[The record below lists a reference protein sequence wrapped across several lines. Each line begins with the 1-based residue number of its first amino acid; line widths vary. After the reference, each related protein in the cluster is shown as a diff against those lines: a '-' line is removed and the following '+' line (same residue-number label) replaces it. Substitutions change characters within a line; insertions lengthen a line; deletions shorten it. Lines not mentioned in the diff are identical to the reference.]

1 MRHIKYLSEFF
12 HCHCIILLVGLILPF
27 FLVLCSPSEV
37 ISVPITQ
44 KEYTYDYSPIELE
57 TMSLINDYRVS
68 IGLNKLEI
76 NNYVSIK
83 CEEHNNHMLLDYVP
97 CHDAFISRSDDI
109 MRTIPGVIN
118 VSENVAYNY
127 CSAKSVL
134 TAWLVSPSHKK
145 NIESTNS
152 THFGISIKVDSLGRK
167 YYTNIFIEIKK

>member
-1 MRHIKYLSEFF
+1 MRHIKYF
-12 HCHCIILLVGLILPF
+12 HCHCFILLIGIILPF
-27 FLVLCSPSEV
+27 FLFFCSSPEV
-37 ISVPITQ
+37 ISLPIAQ

-57 TMSLINDYRVS
+57 TMNLINDHRIS

-97 CHDAFISRSDDI
+97 CHDAFVARSEDI
-109 MRTIPGVIN
+109 MNNIPGVIN

-134 TAWLVSPSHKK
+134 NAWLLSPSHKK
-145 NIESTNS
+145 NIESTTS
-152 THFGISIKVDSLGRK
+152 THFGISIKADSLGRK